1 MRVPFEVAKSSLA
14 RYPGYPRAH
23 RWLAAALGQLGRSD
37 EARSALSEL
46 TRVSSTALSLYL
58 LNPGFWCPSDNE
70 HLLDGLRKAGWE
82 G

>member
-46 TRVSSTALSLYL
+46 TRVSSTALSSL
-58 LNPGFWCPSDNE
+58 LAEPR
-70 HLLDGLRKAGWE
+70 LLVPK
-82 G
+82 